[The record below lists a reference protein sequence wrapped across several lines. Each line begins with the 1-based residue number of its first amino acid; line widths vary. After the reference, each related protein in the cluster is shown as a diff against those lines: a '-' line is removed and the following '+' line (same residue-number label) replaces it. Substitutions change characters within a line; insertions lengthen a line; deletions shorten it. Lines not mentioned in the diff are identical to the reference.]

1 RIIKLL
7 FLKLMS
13 VKVSLLFFIANLV
26 MLISSG
32 NSEVEKHS
40 NGKKHVKLLNSCKN
54 QQSLTEL
61 IKDSTHAKLRNT
73 MEVLKNVKILEPK
86 TVFESEISSL
96 GSLAS
101 QLPILTKNINLDDLD
116 REWRKLK
123 SWKVL
128 MT

>member
-1 RIIKLL
+1 
-7 FLKLMS
+7 
-13 VKVSLLFFIANLV
+13 
-26 MLISSG
+26 
-32 NSEVEKHS
+32 
-40 NGKKHVKLLNSCKN
+40 
-54 QQSLTEL
+54 
-61 IKDSTHAKLRNT
+61 